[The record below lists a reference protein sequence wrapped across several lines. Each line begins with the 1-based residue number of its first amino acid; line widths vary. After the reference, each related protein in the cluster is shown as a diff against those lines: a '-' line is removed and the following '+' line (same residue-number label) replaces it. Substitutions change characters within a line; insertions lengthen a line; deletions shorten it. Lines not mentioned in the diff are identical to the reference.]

1 MRQLIYGGTFDPPH
15 IGHIALLHNAIDA
28 VRPDAVT
35 VIPAAVPPHKAGRHA
50 PAYLRLAMC
59 ECFLPVFPGLVV
71 SDIEIARG
79 GKSFT
84 ADTLETLCQEDPAG
98 ELFLAVGG
106 DMLLGFR
113 SWARWRDVLRMVT
126 LVVQIRG
133 HVPEELA
140 AAAAGLREDGGRV
153 LLLDALTPLVSSTE
167 IRAGIKAGKD
177 MCALIPPPADAIVRE
192 NRLYQWGLT

>member
-1 MRQLIYGGTFDPPH
+1 MKQLVYGGTFDPPH
-15 IGHIALLHNAIDA
+15 TGHMALLKNAIDA

-35 VIPAAVPPHKAGRHA
+35 VIPAAVPPHKAGRHT

-59 ECFLPVFPGLVV
+59 ECFLPLFDGLVV

-84 ADTLETLCQEDPAG
+84 VDTLETLCQEDPEG

-113 SWARWRDVLRMVT
+113 NWARWRDVLQMVT

-133 HVPEELA
+133 HAPEELLA
-140 AAAAGLREDGGRV
+140 AADSLHEEGGRV
-153 LLLDALTPLVSSTE
+153 LLLEALTPLVSSTE
-167 IRAGIKAGKD
+167 IRAGIQSGKD
-177 MCALIPPPADAIVRE
+177 MYALIPPPADAIVRE
-192 NRLYQWGLT
+192 NKLYQ